1 MGLKLKMNRGVI
13 DDKRAV
19 LGSQVRRIRKK
30 VGLSQ
35 DVVAEHCG
43 IFRTYLSR
51 IENGTANP
59 TVTVLVAL
67 ASTLGVDVGDLFGE

>member
-1 MGLKLKMNRGVI
+1 MKMKLNI
-13 DDKRAV
+13 DAFYDIRTV
-19 LGSQVRRIRKK
+19 LGRRVRRLRNEA
-30 VGLSQ
+30 GLSQ
-35 DVVAEHCG
+35 ASVAEHCG

-67 ASTLGVDVGDLFGE
+67 ATALDVGLADLLNE